1 MTRAMNMPDAAG
13 AGSADSGRAPGAFA
27 PTPRLPMLRRAPWWE
42 WALLLSFTLV
52 WFAVA
57 GPRAAA
63 EAACRIEPFS
73 LVFGADM
80 GVAMTVKA
88 GTSCAVAARAVSA
101 AVSHFEIDAQPSHGQ
116 VQRRGRTGAV
126 YRSDPQYRGEDAF
139 GFALSGSSPGSS
151 GTAIIR
157 VKVTVR

>member
-1 MTRAMNMPDAAG
+1 MTTAMSEAG
-13 AGSADSGRAPGAFA
+13 GSADVASGAPARR
-27 PTPRLPMLRRAPWWE
+27 PHLLRRVPWWE
-42 WALLLSFTLV
+42 WVLLLSFALV
-52 WFAVA
+52 WLAVA
-57 GPRAAA
+57 GPRAIAQTG
-63 EAACRIEPFS
+63 CRIEPFP

-88 GTSCAVAARAVSA
+88 GSPCAVAARTASGVI
-101 AVSHFEIDAQPSHGQ
+101 SHFEIEARPSHGQ

-126 YRSDPQYRGEDAF
+126 YRSDPQYRGEDSF